1 MKTVIVTGASGGIGG
16 AIALKLA
23 EDGWQVAAVY
33 NTGKDRARRLRQNS
47 PSIKTYQCDISDYD
61 SVERLFGAVQA
72 DFGSIDGL
80 VNCAGPAYSGLLQ
93 DLGMEDIDR
102 IVARD
107 LTGTLYCCKF
117 AAGIMV
123 KKHRGVI
130 LNISSVW
137 GLYGASCEAVY
148 SACKGGVVTF
158 TKALAKE
165 LGPSGI
171 RVNCI
176 SPGVIKTKMLDCYT
190 RRDLQALADET
201 PLGTLGTPEDVARA
215 ARFLM
220 SENSRFIT
228 GHNLSVDGGFA
239 L

>member
-1 MKTVIVTGASGGIGG
+1 MKTAIVTGASGGIGG
-16 AIALKLA
+16 AIAAKLA

-33 NTGKDRARRLRQNS
+33 NTGKDRAQRLRQSN
-47 PSIKTYQCDISDYD
+47 PAIKTYQCDISDYD
-61 SVERLFGAVQA
+61 SVERLFSTVQA
-72 DFGSIDGL
+72 DFGSVDGL
-80 VNCAGPAYSGLLQ
+80 VNCAGTAYSGLLQ
-93 DLGMEDIDR
+93 DMGREDIDR
-102 IVARD
+102 VVARD

-117 AAGIMV
+117 AAGEMV

-165 LGPSGI
+165 LGPAGI

-201 PLGTLGTPEDVARA
+201 PLGTLGTPEDVALA

>member
-33 NTGKDRARRLRQNS
+33 NTGKDRARRLRKNS
-47 PSIKTYQCDISDYD
+47 QAIKTYQCDISDYD

-72 DFGSIDGL
+72 DFGGIDGL
-80 VNCAGPAYSGLLQ
+80 VNCAGTAYSGLLQ
-93 DLGMEDIDR
+93 DMGREDIDR

-148 SACKGGVVTF
+148 SACKGGIVTF

-190 RRDLQALADET
+190 RQDLQALADET
-201 PLGTLGTPEDVARA
+201 PLGMLGTPEDVARA